1 MTFFWHT
8 LEALGIYIY
17 ILVYRCSYMYINVY
31 IISPGLL
38 NNYISPPNL
47 ETLEFTEK
55 GKKGQHDLSS
65 QESSVFFRI
74 GVRVVCVCVCLIYFK

>member
-1 MTFFWHT
+1 
-8 LEALGIYIY
+8 
-17 ILVYRCSYMYINVY
+17 MYINVY

-55 GKKGQHDLSS
+55 ERRGNMICLARKAA
-65 QESSVFFRI
+65 FFQDWCAC
-74 GVRVVCVCVCLIYFK
+74 CVCVYVWSTLSNFHLLQVYPNRL